1 MMNKAL
7 PVAWVETLLL
17 IGKELKER
25 LTVLLLLPLEE
36 EVVAHP
42 IKTMKSTMKTLT
54 SRVLL
59 AKSMKI

>member
-17 IGKELKER
+17 IGKELKE
-25 LTVLLLLPLEE
+25 LLIVLLLLPLEE
-36 EVVAHP
+36 VVAHP
-42 IKTMKSTMKTLT
+42 TKTMKSTMKTLT

>member
-36 EVVAHP
+36 VVAHP

>member
-17 IGKELKER
+17 IGKELKE
-25 LTVLLLLPLEE
+25 LLIVLLLLPLEE
-36 EVVAHP
+36 EVTNP
-42 IKTMKSTMKTLT
+42 TKTMKSTMKTLT
-54 SRVLL
+54 SRVLR